1 MWWLIVGDVVDYCWR
16 CGGLLLEI
24 WWLIVEDVVAHCWR
38 CGDSLLEMRCFMGGD
53 VVAHWLRT
61 SLLGQRS
68 RVLYSA
74 SPMHNDSDALL
85 DHCVIMYTIS
95 V

>member
-1 MWWLIVGDVVDYCWR
+1 MWWLIGEMWWLIVGDVVDYCWR

-38 CGDSLLEMRCFMGGD
+38 CGDSLLEMRWFMGGD

-74 SPMHNDSDALL
+74 SPTMILMRCWIIVL
-85 DHCVIMYTIS
+85 
-95 V
+95 